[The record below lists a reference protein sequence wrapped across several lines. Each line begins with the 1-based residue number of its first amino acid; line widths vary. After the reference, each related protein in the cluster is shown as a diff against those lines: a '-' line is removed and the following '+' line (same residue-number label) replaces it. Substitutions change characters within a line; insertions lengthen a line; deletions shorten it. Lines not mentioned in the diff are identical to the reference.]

1 MKNVFKKIL
10 PFLFIFLLGGIFLGF
25 KFFEKNKSQTLPQY
39 EVKRCTITRKVTAT
53 GSLKPAKEISLASEI
68 SGKVKKIYFKEGEKV
83 KKGET
88 IIKIEDKEILTKI
101 LEAKSALKEAKENLK
116 KIKKGIRKEE
126 KEFYLAKIENAKKE
140 VEAKEKEFENVKK
153 VAQIQLE
160 NLYQQVEPLVLEAF
174 SSASDAIIRKLDP
187 LFKNDQSNPEL
198 TFQTKNFS
206 KENELLWKRKIL
218 TQVLEDWKKE
228 IDFALEN
235 KNSSNLENL
244 LKSSQDYLKEIKEI
258 FPLAREVVEAS
269 IDLPTSEV
277 SSYKEL
283 IGLGEKEVLDS
294 LERITLK
301 ENEIE
306 LQKANN
312 EKMIEAASS
321 QLDLAKEKLKLAQKE
336 YLLKA
341 APAEEEIV
349 RQAEAQ
355 VEKIEAE
362 LSYYYLQLEKTEIK
376 APLDGVI
383 NEIYPEVGDFVN
395 VGEKLV
401 SFVLPEISEIE
412 VEIPEAEI
420 VEIKPNQ
427 EVIIDFDALPGKIFK
442 GKVLSINPSAKVIS
456 GVVYYET
463 KILLLEKDPALKP
476 KMTANVEIIVQR
488 KENALCLPYYFLK
501 TSDGKKFVYLKTK
514 DGILKKEIK
523 IGLEGENYVE
533 VLEGLKEGDL
543 ITFPQD

>member
-1 MKNVFKKIL
+1 MENILKKIL
-10 PFLFIFLLGGIFLGF
+10 PFLFILLLGGLFLGF

-39 EVKRCTITRKVTAT
+39 EVKRCTIIRKITAT

-88 IIKIEDKEILTKI
+88 IIKIEDREILTKI
-101 LEAKSALKEAKENLK
+101 LEAKSALKESKENLK
-116 KIKKGIRKEE
+116 KIKKGIREEE
-126 KEFYLAKIENAKKE
+126 KEFYLAKIEEAEKE
-140 VEAKEKEFENVKK
+140 VEAKEKELEKVKK

-160 NLYQQVEPLVLEAF
+160 NLYQQVEPLILEAF
-174 SSASDAIIRKLDP
+174 SSASDAIVRKLDP
-187 LFKNDQSNPEL
+187 LFENDQSNPEL
-198 TFQTKNFS
+198 TFKTKNFS
-206 KENELLWKRKIL
+206 KENELLWKRK
-218 TQVLEDWKKE
+218 VLSQLLKDWEKE
-228 IDFALEN
+228 IDFVLEN
-235 KNSSNLENL
+235 KNPTNLENL

-258 FPLAREVVEAS
+258 FPLAREVVEVS
-269 IDLPTSEV
+269 IDLSASDV
-277 SSYKEL
+277 SSFKEL
-283 IGLGEKEVLDS
+283 IGLGEKEVLDALES
-294 LERITLK
+294 LTLK

-312 EKMIEAASS
+312 EKIIETASS
-321 QLDLAKEKLKLAQKE
+321 QLDLAKEKLKLAQRE
-336 YLLKA
+336 YLLKT
-341 APAEEEIV
+341 APAEEEII

-362 LSYYYLQLEKTEIK
+362 LNYYYLQLEKTEIK
-376 APLDGVI
+376 APLDGLI

-427 EVIIDFDALPGKIFK
+427 EVIVDFDALPGKKFK
-442 GKVLSINPSAKVIS
+442 GKVLSINPSAKIIS

-476 KMTANVEIIVQR
+476 KMTANVEIMVQR
-488 KENALCLPYYFLK
+488 KENVLCLPYYFLK
-501 TSDGKKFVYLKTK
+501 TSEDKKFVYLKTEK
-514 DGILKKEIK
+514 GILKKEIK
-523 IGLEGENYVE
+523 TGLEGENYVE

-543 ITFPQD
+543 VIFPQD